1 MDNLTTNNER
11 IPEGFVG
18 QRMVLVSAVNR
29 KQMGSNALSAQLYAT
44 AIGYYPL
51 ASHHDRERTTG
62 SQEYI
67 LIYCVDGK
75 GWIDI
80 DGTQHEILPNSFY
93 IIPQKVPHHY
103 ASSVKVPWSIYW
115 LHFTGSQA
123 QLLFNSYTQITN
135 TNGHYIAYDENRVA
149 QFNYLTDV
157 LENDMSSTMAEAVY
171 IKTLSLLGSFIYVEP
186 NTPDGDTDSIAES
199 VTLMKQNLKT
209 NFQISEFAARA
220 NYSVSRY
227 TELFRKRTGYAP
239 IQYFIQLKI
248 HKACQYLCF
257 TKMNIKQIC
266 NELGFDDPYYF
277 SRIFKKHIGHSPL
290 SYRKRYRTSQVD

>member
-1 MDNLTTNNER
+1 MDNLTNTEER

-18 QRMVLVSAVNR
+18 QRMVLVSAANR
-29 KQMGSNALSAQLYAT
+29 KLIGQNPLSAQLYIT

-51 ASHHDRERTTG
+51 ASHHDRERTAG

-67 LIYCVDGK
+67 LIYCIDGK
-75 GWIDI
+75 GWIEV
-80 DGTQHEILPNSFY
+80 DGTQHEVLPNSFY
-93 IIPQKVPHHY
+93 IIPQEVPHHY
-103 ASSVKVPWSIYW
+103 ASSVKEPWSIYW
-115 LHFTGSQA
+115 LHFNGSQA
-123 QLLFNSYTQITN
+123 QLLFNSYVQITN

-149 QFNYLTDV
+149 RFNYLIEV
-157 LENDMSSTMAEAVY
+157 LENDLNAVMTEAVY
-171 IKTLSLLGSFIYVEP
+171 IKVLSLLGSFIYVESK
-186 NTPDGDTDSIAES
+186 NTSDNPDSIAES
-199 VTLMKQNLKT
+199 IMLMKQNLKAS
-209 NFQISEFAARA
+209 FQIREFAAKA

-227 TELFRKRTGYAP
+227 SELFRKRTGYAP

-290 SYRKRYRTSQVD
+290 SYRKRYRTNQVD